1 MLLPLRCFSIGG
13 CGGRSPHS
21 EIELYPFKSLPSHPL
36 LPHSLSPSFLLYISF
51 FFLKTDL
58 DGHGS
63 IFFAAIVQLLMEL
76 SQDLSGLLLFN
87 AHP

>member
-1 MLLPLRCFSIGG
+1 MGVPRTLKSSYIHSNHYHPTLFSPTPFLPL
-13 CGGRSPHS
+13 
-21 EIELYPFKSLPSHPL
+21 
-36 LPHSLSPSFLLYISF
+36 F
-51 FFLKTDL
+51 FFIFLFFIKTDL